1 MANRPPTLRASQRSA
16 PPRDHSS
23 RRRIRR
29 RTLGE
34 TSDEQLIRHA
44 QNAPQLLRAPDMLR
58 LQNIAGNRAVANHIA
73 RLTDPALAQREVGI
87 QRDDVPLE
95 QEQLENEGTEGNGGN
110 VVPQEDNNQ
119 VPGEQQPEGNN
130 EPEIAPELKK
140 AGYHLKSAVKK
151 LDSVFVNS
159 KPEDAPGK
167 MDRLLSERSYEPG
180 VRAWETLVEATRQIV
195 QQETNKGV
203 KRAPKS
209 LFRSFASRDRA
220 TKNTAS
226 AGKSR
231 DRWMGVANSLRETK
245 VLKKMFRG
253 IVNSRLK
260 ATDKNL
266 SKSVVK
272 AGDKTEASER
282 EFSQYNESIVRELRE
297 SPAGR
302 LYQQSAGQVVSIM
315 KEAKEDVEDTDNF
328 QIAFTHLGTIRV
340 DPRVEAR
347 R

>member
-1 MANRPPTLRASQRSA
+1 MANRPSTLRATQRTA
-16 PPRDHSS
+16 PSHDHSS

-73 RLTDPALAQREVGI
+73 RLTDPTLAQRDVI
-87 QRDDVPLE
+87 QRDDPPQE
-95 QEQLENEGTEGNGGN
+95 QEQNEKEDTEGNQGD
-110 VVPQEDNNQ
+110 VVPQEGNNQ
-119 VPGEQQPEGNN
+119 VPGEQQPEGDN

-140 AGYHLKSAVKK
+140 AGYHLKGAVKK

-231 DRWMGVANSLRETK
+231 DRWMGVADSLRETK

-272 AGDKTEASER
+272 AGEKTEASER

-328 QIAFTHLGTIRV
+328 QIAFTYLGTIRV

>member
-1 MANRPPTLRASQRSA
+1 MANRPSTLRATQRTA
-16 PPRDHSS
+16 PSHDHSS

-34 TSDEQLIRHA
+34 PSDEQLIRHA

-73 RLTDPALAQREVGI
+73 RLTDPTLAQRDVI
-87 QRDDVPLE
+87 QRDDPPQE
-95 QEQLENEGTEGNGGN
+95 QEQNENEDTEGNQGG
-110 VVPQEDNNQ
+110 VVPQEGNNQ
-119 VPGEQQPEGNN
+119 VPGEQQPEGDN
-130 EPEIAPELKK
+130 EPEIPAELKK

-220 TKNTAS
+220 TKHTAS
-226 AGKSR
+226 AGQSR
-231 DRWMGVANSLRETK
+231 DRWMGVADSLRETK

-272 AGDKTEASER
+272 AGEKTEASER

-302 LYQQSAGQVVSIM
+302 LYQQSAGQVVNIM

-328 QIAFTHLGTIRV
+328 QIAFTYLGTIRV